1 MVCVTTNER
10 TTFCRPS
17 PGGETGGRSQS
28 VHKGIIS
35 KGWGKSGCH
44 NHGVLVTGEKSSS
57 EYAECTG
64 PDVPKRVDR
73 PLQNRH
79 KFTFKISK
87 IISSRRASFC
97 LIPTFCDFTKC
108 RDWKCTQ
115 SIENTL
121 TRCLKVNHS
130 LELAHSAPCV
140 WTSIIVSAKCSSK
153 KISRKKD
160 TQNRFK
166 LPPPGR
172 SHWIYSARQ
181 NRSSSRLTEQWS
193 RHRWGHL
200 DELCRHQVLHA
211 LQRDCFSLCPC
222 LRRLPF
228 SEFHPFLIP
237 VLQGLWF
244 QCGGWLGG
252 GGGVGRCRT
261 EIRENACGG
270 FVVAVVL
277 SGV

>member
-35 KGWGKSGCH
+35 EGWGKSGCH

-181 NRSSSRLTEQWS
+181 NRSSSRLTEPWG

-200 DELCRHQVLHA
+200 DELCQHQVFACSSEEL
-211 LQRDCFSLCPC
+211 LFFVSMPSSSTFLGVSC
-222 LRRLPF
+222 L
-228 SEFHPFLIP
+228 SSSSTSGI
-237 VLQGLWF
+237 VVSVWGLTRWRWG
-244 QCGGWLGG
+244 CGQ
-252 GGGVGRCRT
+252 VQDR
-261 EIRENACGG
+261 N
-270 FVVAVVL
+270 
-277 SGV
+277 